1 MPTPSSSLPDTLRTD
16 LVVEG
21 AGISGR
27 GLFAKVPIPPGT
39 VIGCLT
45 PGTPTRLPIDAQGR
59 AIYGPWES
67 AHTIDLVVDHDQLI
81 CLVKDFGPAGPH
93 GVDLM
98 NHSCTPNCE
107 VVARL
112 VVRTLRDIGPSEE
125 LTIDYLAAEI
135 TMIKEGIPCQ
145 CRVGCPTVI

>member
-1 MPTPSSSLPDTLRTD
+1 MPTSSSSDPLRVD
-16 LVVEG
+16 LLVEG
-21 AGISGR
+21 DGLSGR
-27 GLFAKVPIPPGT
+27 GLFAKVPIAKAT
-39 VIGCLT
+39 VLGCLT

-112 VVRTLRDIGPSEE
+112 VVRTLRDIEPNEE

-135 TMIKEGIPCQ
+135 TMIKEGIPYQ
-145 CRVGCPTVI
+145 YRVDCPTVI